1 MELSPDITPDDIE
14 MFLQEA
20 DEQLELL
27 DQSIV
32 KLEHESDSD
41 HLLQEIFRAA
51 HTMKG
56 SSAMLGFKEMTGLAH
71 VMEQALDQLRNGQ
84 IRVTPELVDALLN
97 GMDGLKDLRGV
108 LSDMDSAIPDVS
120 AAISQ
125 LEDVIGGGSG
135 EAGHSGQAPIEL
147 GIPSTREPEGGMDLD
162 KLRDEMDKGNSV
174 LSIQLTIT
182 SEPVWYGV
190 KGFQVLTALQA
201 MGEVLSSSP
210 TQEEIDAGSAGARF
224 SAALATEMTPD
235 SVAEGVARRVDDVSN
250 IVVVPAFTPTGEATS
265 VAETTGVET
274 TTGSSQTQ
282 HSGGR
287 KQAIRIDVERIDA
300 IINTIGELMV
310 DRTRIAQIGRGLE
323 KRYKGDDLIDSL
335 SMTSGHIVKLV
346 DDLHEIALRVR
357 MQPIGTALGSFPRMV
372 RDLARQLDK
381 QVEFSIEGGET
392 EVDRTVVERIKDPL
406 VHLIRNSIDHG
417 IESPADR
424 KAAGKNPVGKLVLRA
439 SQEHG
444 SVQIIV
450 EDDGKGIDSER
461 VKKAVVDKGMA
472 TQDMVDRLNPNE
484 AIDLIFLPGSST
496 KEETTEVSGRGV
508 GMDIVRSNIESVNG
522 TVTVDTNVGQQTR
535 FTLTLPLTLAT
546 VPSLLVDV
554 CGVLYAIPLVYV
566 IEIAWRRPD
575 EVTDINHAEVIRVR
589 DSIVPLV
596 RLDKAFGAK
605 STLSKED
612 NVHIVVVQLG
622 DRWYG
627 LGVDT
632 PIDTQDVVVKPLS
645 GLVSGSKGISGSTVL
660 GDGRV
665 VLVVDVPALVAS
677 VGQSSSDSG
686 TSNESD
692 ERELALAG

>member
-1 MELSPDITPDDIE
+1 VELSPDITPDDIE
-14 MFLQEA
+14 MFLVEA

-71 VMEQALDQLRNGQ
+71 VMEQALDQLRNGE
-84 IRVTPELVDALLN
+84 IGVTPELVDALLN

-108 LSDMDSAIPDVS
+108 LSDMDQEIPDVS
-120 AAISQ
+120 EAIAQ
-125 LEDVIGGGSG
+125 LEDVVAGESGG
-135 EAGHSGQAPIEL
+135 AAPVEL
-147 GIPSTREPEGGMDLD
+147 GIPSVREPEGGIDLD
-162 KLRDEMDKGNSV
+162 KLRGEMDKGNSV
-174 LSIQLTIT
+174 LSIQLAIS
-182 SEPVWYGV
+182 SEPVWYAV
-190 KGFQVLTALQA
+190 KGFQVLTALQS
-201 MGEVLSSSP
+201 MGEVITSAP
-210 TQEEIDAGSAGARF
+210 TQEEIDAGNVGPRF
-224 SAALATEMTPD
+224 SAALATEMTPE
-235 SVAEGVARRVDDVSN
+235 SVADGVARRVEDITN
-250 IVVVPAFTPTGEATS
+250 IVVVPAFTPTGEPTEIEPAPAAANQGPAAS
-265 VAETTGVET
+265 
-274 TTGSSQTQ
+274 GSSAQAPA
-282 HSGGR
+282 GR
-287 KQAIRIDVERIDA
+287 KQALRIDVERIDA

-323 KRYKGDDLIDSL
+323 KRYKGDDLIDAL

-381 QVEFSIEGGET
+381 QIEFSIEGGET

-417 IESPADR
+417 IESPEDR

-439 SQEHG
+439 AQEHG
-444 SVQIIV
+444 SVVITV
-450 EDDGKGIDSER
+450 EDDGKGIDTER
-461 VKKAVVDKGMA
+461 VKQAVVEKGMA
-472 TQDMVDRLNPNE
+472 TQEMVDRLNTNE
-484 AIDLIFLPGSST
+484 ALDLIFLPGSST

-522 TVTVDTNVGQQTR
+522 SVNVATKVGKQTQ

-554 CGVLYAIPLVYV
+554 AEVLYAIPLAYV

-575 EVTDINHAEVIRVR
+575 EVTDINHAEVVRVR

-605 STLSKED
+605 SNMTKED

-627 LGVDT
+627 LAVDT

-645 GLVSGSKGISGSTVL
+645 GMVSGSKGISGSTVL

-665 VLVVDVPALVAS
+665 VLVVDVPALVSS
-677 VGQSSSDSG
+677 VAQSSSDSG
-686 TSNESD
+686 TSSGND
-692 ERELALAG
+692 ERELSLAG

>member
-32 KLEHESDSD
+32 KLEHEADSD

-71 VMEQALDQLRNGQ
+71 VMEQALDQLRNGL
-84 IRVTPELVDALLN
+84 IGVTPELVDALLN

-120 AAISQ
+120 DAISQ
-125 LEDVIGGGSG
+125 LEDVIGGNADGS
-135 EAGHSGQAPIEL
+135 EAEIEL
-147 GIPSTREPEGGMDLD
+147 GIPSMREPEGGMDLA
-162 KLRDEMDKGNSV
+162 KLREQMDQGNSV
-174 LSIQLTIT
+174 LSIQLMIT
-182 SEPVWYGV
+182 SEPIWYGV

-210 TQEEIDAGSAGARF
+210 TQEEIDAGTAGARF
-224 SAALATEMTPD
+224 NAALATEMTPE
-235 SVAEGVARRVDDVSN
+235 SVAEGVSRRVEDISN
-250 IVVVPAFTPTGEATS
+250 VIVVPAFTPSGESTEIAETADAEATGGGNQ
-265 VAETTGVET
+265 A
-274 TTGSSQTQ
+274 QQ
-282 HSGGR
+282 AGGR

-323 KRYKGDDLIDSL
+323 KRYKGDDLIDAL

-372 RDLARQLDK
+372 RDLSRQLGK

-417 IESPADR
+417 IETPEER
-424 KAAGKNPVGKLVLRA
+424 TAAGKKPVGKLVLRA

-450 EDDGKGIDSER
+450 EDDGKGIDAER
-461 VKKAVVDKGMA
+461 VKKAVVSKGMA

-508 GMDIVRSNIESVNG
+508 GMDIVRSNIEAVNG
-522 TVTVDTNVGQQTR
+522 TVTVNTQLGARTQ
-535 FTLTLPLTLAT
+535 FMLTLPLTLAT

-554 CGVLYAIPLVYV
+554 GSVLYAIPLVYV

-596 RLDKAFGAK
+596 RMDKAFGGK
-605 STLSKED
+605 STASKED
-612 NVHIVVVQLG
+612 NLHIVVVQLG
-622 DRWYG
+622 DRWFG

-665 VLVVDVPALVAS
+665 VLVVDVPALVTSMA
-677 VGQSSSDSG
+677 QSSPDSG
-686 TSNESD
+686 TSNGFD

>member
-1 MELSPDITPDDIE
+1 VELSPDITPDDIE

-32 KLEHESDSD
+32 RLEHESDSD

-71 VMEQALDQLRNGQ
+71 VMEQVLDQLRNGQ
-84 IRVTPELVDALLN
+84 IKVSPEMVDALLN
-97 GMDGLKDLRGV
+97 GMDGLKDLRAV

-120 AAISQ
+120 EAISQ
-125 LEDVIGGGSG
+125 LEDVIGEGGETHG
-135 EAGHSGQAPIEL
+135 EEPVEL
-147 GIPSTREPEGGMDLD
+147 GVPSVREPEGGMDLD

-174 LSIQLTIT
+174 LSVQLTIT

-190 KGFQVLTALQA
+190 KSFQVLTALQA

-210 TQEEIDAGSAGARF
+210 TQEEIDAGTAGSRF
-224 SAALATEMTPD
+224 TAAISSEMTPE
-235 SVAEGVARRVDDVSN
+235 SIAEGVSKRVDDVSN
-250 IVVVPAFTPTGEATS
+250 IVVVPAFTPTGDAQELTEASTEESAASGGS
-265 VAETTGVET
+265 V
-274 TTGSSQTQ
+274 QQ
-282 HSGGR
+282 SGGR
-287 KQAIRIDVERIDA
+287 KQALRIDVERIDA

-323 KRYKGDDLIDSL
+323 KRYKGDELIEAL

-417 IESPADR
+417 IESPEDR

-439 SQEHG
+439 AQEHG
-444 SVQIIV
+444 SVVITV

-461 VKKAVVDKGMA
+461 VKKAVVSKGMA
-472 TQDMVDRLNPNE
+472 TQEMVDRLNSNE
-484 AIDLIFLPGSST
+484 ALDLIFLPGSST

-508 GMDIVRSNIESVNG
+508 GMDIVRSNIG
-522 TVTVDTNVGQQTR
+522 
-535 FTLTLPLTLAT
+535 P
-546 VPSLLVDV
+546 
-554 CGVLYAIPLVYV
+554 
-566 IEIAWRRPD
+566 
-575 EVTDINHAEVIRVR
+575 
-589 DSIVPLV
+589 
-596 RLDKAFGAK
+596 
-605 STLSKED
+605 
-612 NVHIVVVQLG
+612 
-622 DRWYG
+622 
-627 LGVDT
+627 
-632 PIDTQDVVVKPLS
+632 
-645 GLVSGSKGISGSTVL
+645 
-660 GDGRV
+660 
-665 VLVVDVPALVAS
+665 
-677 VGQSSSDSG
+677 
-686 TSNESD
+686 
-692 ERELALAG
+692 